1 MTAKYYI
8 NAKLELDFFRLLEWK
23 IVIEEFVLLL
33 TRDSKRLFFCVI
45 CPDNRGSLSTWNF
58 SVLCADFGLSLLLLI
73 FFLKRGLLK
82 IVLYTYS
89 KL

>member
-1 MTAKYYI
+1 MTAKYCI
-8 NAKLELDFFRLLEWK
+8 NAKLELGFFHLLEWK
-23 IVIEEFVLLL
+23 IVIEEFALLL

-45 CPDNRGSLSTWNF
+45 CPDSRGSLSTWNF
-58 SVLCADFGLSLLLLI
+58 SVLYADFGLSLLLFI
-73 FFLKRGLLK
+73 FFKGGGLLK